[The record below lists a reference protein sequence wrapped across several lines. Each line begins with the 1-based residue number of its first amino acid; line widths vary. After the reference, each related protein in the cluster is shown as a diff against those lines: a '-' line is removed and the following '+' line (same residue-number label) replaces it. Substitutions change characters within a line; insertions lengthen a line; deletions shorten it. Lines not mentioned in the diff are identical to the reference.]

1 MRSSL
6 SAPDIAAAQAVIMAV
21 FAASHSKVLRVRI

>member
-6 SAPDIAAAQAVIMAV
+6 RQLAIAAAHVLIMAV
-21 FAASHSKVLRVRI
+21 FAESHSKVLRVRI